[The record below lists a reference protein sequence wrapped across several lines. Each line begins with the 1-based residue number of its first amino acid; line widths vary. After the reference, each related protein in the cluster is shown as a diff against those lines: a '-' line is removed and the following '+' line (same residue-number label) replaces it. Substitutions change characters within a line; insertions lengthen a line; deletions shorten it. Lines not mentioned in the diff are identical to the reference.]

1 MLVPENAPDDVK
13 QAAQDAVRDEII
25 REFPVTYN
33 SGGAEDGF
41 VSAERPRST
50 ALACGFE
57 FRTAELRAFVEAGK
71 RGVNALNAF
80 LADADNLKPMP
91 SFDNP
96 LGYSGA
102 LELAWRLLHSSGPLA
117 CTKSTAHSFEYKY
130 NPANPGCP
138 PPDPANVQAAAILEA
153 LFPGDGY
160 LPQPRPAQDRD
171 GVGTAYQYANL
182 DEVLRRGGATAVDEF
197 YPKRIIDAIL
207 AADPSLLELF
217 TANYNT
223 LPSPRLKQ
231 LTDQLLVDDMALYA
245 HLAECVAKEEYKI
258 QYQELT
264 DRQLADGTFTYVSAI
279 VAGLGCR
286 PLKAGLPPP
295 NWPRKEDLTKAIK
308 LLPGKV
314 KIPTGAK
321 RTALIQ
327 LIALTWRGLPEQQRP
342 KLRTAFAPAPA
353 AAAHAPAHAPAL
365 AAAAPPIVGL
375 VVDNDGNILPTPSP
389 PPSVREIRAE
399 LAARRVRL

>member
-1 MLVPENAPDDVK
+1 MMPFFFLVRDNAPGVTAIDTRFCVVLFAILHSAYYVGMISQEAGRSRWHRVEGVNGVAIRALTGGAFDLPMLVPENAPDDVK

-25 REFPVTYN
+25 REFPVTYK

-57 FRTAELRAFVEAGK
+57 FRTPELRAFVEAGK

-80 LADADNLKPMP
+80 LADADSLKPIP

-96 LGYSGA
+96 LGSSGA

-153 LFPGDGY
+153 LFPGNGY

-197 YPKRIIDAIL
+197 YPKSIIDAIL

-217 TANYNT
+217 TANHAAVAEA
-223 LPSPRLKQ
+223 Q
-231 LTDQLLVDDMALYA
+231 AA
-245 HLAECVAKEEYKI
+245 H
-258 QYQELT
+258 
-264 DRQLADGTFTYVSAI
+264 G
-279 VAGLGCR
+279 
-286 PLKAGLPPP
+286 
-295 NWPRKEDLTKAIK
+295 
-308 LLPGKV
+308 
-314 KIPTGAK
+314 
-321 RTALIQ
+321 
-327 LIALTWRGLPEQQRP
+327 
-342 KLRTAFAPAPA
+342 PAPRGRYG
-353 AAAHAPAHAPAL
+353 AL
-365 AAAAPPIVGL
+365 RPP
-375 VVDNDGNILPTPSP
+375 
-389 PPSVREIRAE
+389 
-399 LAARRVRL
+399 RRVRREGGVQDTVPRADGQAACGRDIHLRLRHRRRPWLPPAVSGRAPTAQLATQGGPH